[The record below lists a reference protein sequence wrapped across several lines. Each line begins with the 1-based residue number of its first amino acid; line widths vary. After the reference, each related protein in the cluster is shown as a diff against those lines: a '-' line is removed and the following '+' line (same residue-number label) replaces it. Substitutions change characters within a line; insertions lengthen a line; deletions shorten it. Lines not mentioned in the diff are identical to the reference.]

1 MSRRFLVAALGA
13 LTLLASLGVGNAAG
27 AAGGKGVL
35 GYGADPY
42 TGIVDPGGGDRYT
55 AIGVESGTFIQ
66 RINTGDGTVEQSN
79 VLSGRLSIPAVAYD
93 GSPGGL
99 SADGS
104 TWVLT
109 DPGLRFPQRDS
120 VFTVLDADRLRVI
133 DTVTLDGTWTYD
145 ALSPDGRWLY
155 LIEYVSP
162 RDITQYQVRR
172 YDLERGRLDPEPIVD
187 PEEAPVTMGGTP
199 QTRATSPDG
208 RWAYT
213 LYDSP
218 RHHHPPFIHA
228 LDTET
233 GLAACIDLEGG
244 LVDPKRIFRMGL
256 DPSPDGSTL
265 AVVDPRTGPVAIVD
279 TESFEVSEPE
289 ASAAATDDAGGAPWL
304 LIALGVLGAGGA
316 ALAVVR
322 KTRRTPS
329 VDSDDLEELVRVE
342 PERQGNGHAQPAAE
356 EEHDWQRVS

>member
-1 MSRRFLVAALGA
+1 MSHRLRMVSIGA
-13 LTLLASLGVGNAAG
+13 LTLLASLATAVPASGAG
-27 AAGGKGVL
+27 ATKGAL
-35 GYGADPY
+35 GYGADPF
-42 TGIVDPGGGDRYT
+42 TGIVDPEGGDRYT
-55 AIGVESGTFIQ
+55 AIGMESGTFVQ
-66 RINTGDGTVEQSN
+66 RINTGDGSIERSKLLDGQ
-79 VLSGRLSIPAVAYD
+79 LSIPAVAYD

-99 SADGS
+99 SADGN

-109 DPGLRFPQRDS
+109 EPGLRFPQRDS
-120 VFTVLDADRLRVI
+120 VFTVIDTDRLRVI
-133 DTVTLDGTWTYD
+133 NTVTLDGTWTYD

-172 YDLERGRLDPEPIVD
+172 YDLDRGRLDPEPIVD
-187 PEEAPVTMGGTP
+187 PDEAPVTMGGTP
-199 QTRATSPDG
+199 QTRAMSPDG

-228 LDTET
+228 LNTET

-244 LVDPKRIFRMGL
+244 LVDPKRIFRMRL

-265 AVVDPRTGPVAIVD
+265 TVTDPRDGPVAIVD
-279 TESFEVSEPE
+279 TESFEVSEP
-289 ASAAATDDAGGAPWL
+289 AAEPPATDTGSDDSGGAPWL
-304 LIALGVLGAGGA
+304 LIALGALGLAGA
-316 ALAVVR
+316 AMAVVVR
-322 KTRRTPS
+322 WRRRSQS

-342 PERQGNGHAQPAAE
+342 PDAEAKQKER
-356 EEHDWQRVS
+356 DWHRVS

>member
-1 MSRRFLVAALGA
+1 MSRRFRMVAVGA
-13 LTLLASLGVGNAAG
+13 LTLLASLATAVPASGAVAA
-27 AAGGKGVL
+27 KGVL
-35 GYGADPY
+35 GYGADPF
-42 TGIVDPGGGDRYT
+42 TGIVDPEGGDRYT
-55 AIGVESGTFIQ
+55 ALSVPTGTLLQ
-66 RINTGDGTVEQSN
+66 RINTADGSIERTGFVRREA
-79 VLSGRLSIPAVAYD
+79 VIPAVAYD

-99 SADGS
+99 SNDGS
-104 TWVLT
+104 TFVL
-109 DPGLRFPQRDS
+109 PEPAFRFPQRDS
-120 VFTVLDADRLRVI
+120 TFTVVDTNRLRVV

-172 YDLERGRLDPEPIVD
+172 YDLDRGRLDPEPIVD
-187 PEEAPVTMGGTP
+187 PDEAPVTMGGTP
-199 QTRATSPDG
+199 QTRAMSPDG

-228 LDTET
+228 LNTET

-244 LVDPKRIFRMGL
+244 LVDPKRIFRMSL

-265 AVVDPRTGPVAIVD
+265 SVVDPKTGPVAIVD
-279 TESFEVSEPE
+279 TESFEVSEPAAE
-289 ASAAATDDAGGAPWL
+289 APPDAGSDDSGGAPWL
-304 LIALGVLGAGGA
+304 LIALGALGAAGA

-322 KTRRTPS
+322 RRRRSPS

-342 PERQGNGHAQPAAE
+342 PDADAEQKER
-356 EEHDWQRVS
+356 DWHRVS